1 MKSAAKT
8 AIPADKLAAYE
19 RLVATVRG
27 VKGAPAARHTWKVK
41 LFG

>member
-1 MKSAAKT
+1 MKSEAKA

-27 VKGAPAARHTWKVK
+27 VERKGAALPYTEK
-41 LFG
+41 